1 MKTKLLIFG
10 GIALLTLAWFAGRMS
25 APHAG
30 HQHADAGELGAD
42 EAEFWTCSMHP
53 QIRQP
58 KSGKCP
64 ICAMDLVPVMNGS
77 GANLAANEIELS
89 PSAMRLASIQTSP
102 VLRLMPT
109 VEVRMAGRIDYDETR
124 VAQISARFPGRLD
137 RLFVDYTGLTVQK
150 GDHLVEIYSPEL
162 LAAEEELL
170 QAIRTSREL
179 GASSNELLRE
189 RANLA
194 VQAAREKL
202 RLWDLTPA
210 QIAEIEE
217 SGSPGDRQ
225 TLFAPIGGI
234 VIRKEALE
242 GKYVP
247 TGAPI
252 YTIADLSKVW
262 VQLDAYESDLVWL
275 HFGQQVSFSTEA
287 YPGRTFTGR
296 IAFIDPVLNPRTRTV
311 RVRVNMDN
319 PDGRLKPDMFVKAV
333 VRSQVVSDG
342 KVMSPE
348 LSGKWISPMHPE
360 IVRDEPGP
368 CPVCGMDLVSAESL
382 GYAPATVNA
391 ERIPLIVPATAP
403 LITGKRAVVYVA
415 AKERPGVF
423 EGRVLEL
430 GPRAGDSYIV
440 EAGLSEGELVV
451 SNGAFKLDSAV
462 QILAK
467 PSMMNPIA
475 GIDAETGDGVRETY
489 VVPGEFQRQLAGA
502 LEAYIPVSTAL
513 SLDNLTDAKAH
524 VSKLESALSQIDM
537 SLLVGDAHASW
548 MEDLESI
555 ELGIRGV
562 TDVGEILDARA
573 AFENVSNGLIRAAES
588 FGADSQSS
596 FYVYHCPMAFK
607 GKGADWI
614 QAKQGTENPYFGSSM
629 YSCGDEIRKLEWLG
643 TKAEPASV
651 PAVGGAHSH

>member
-10 GIALLTLAWFAGRMS
+10 GIALLALAWFAGRMS
-25 APHAG
+25 ASHAG

-42 EAEFWTCSMHP
+42 DAEFWTCSMHP

-58 KSGKCP
+58 KAGKCP
-64 ICAMDLVPVMNGS
+64 ICAMDLVPVMSGS

-89 PSAMRLASIQTSP
+89 PSAMRLASVQTSP
-102 VLRLMPT
+102 VRRLMPT

-137 RLFVDYTGLTVQK
+137 RLFVDYTGLTVKK

-202 RLWDLTPA
+202 LLWDLTPA

-217 SGSPGDRQ
+217 RGSPGDRQ

-275 HFGQQVSFSTEA
+275 HFGQEVSFSTEA
-287 YPGRTFTGR
+287 YPGQTFTGR

-382 GYAPATVNA
+382 GYAPATVDA

-403 LITGKRAVVYVA
+403 LITGKRAVVYIA

-423 EGRVLEL
+423 EGRVVEL

-467 PSMMNPIA
+467 PSMMNPIE
-475 GIDAETGDGVRETY
+475 GHGAETGDVERETF
-489 VVPGEFQRQLAGA
+489 VVPGEFQRQLAAA

-524 VSKLESALSQIDM
+524 VSMLESALSQIEM
-537 SLLVGDAHASW
+537 SLLVGDAHVSW
-548 MEDLESI
+548 VEDLESI
-555 ELGIRGV
+555 KLGVQGV
-562 TDVGEILDARA
+562 TDAGEIPDARA

-643 TKAEPASV
+643 TNNEPARM